1 MKKLFK
7 LLLLIIS
14 LLPIIACILII
25 IGACADIEDTDA
37 LLFII
42 VPAFISI
49 PIQLILYIVNVF
61 RNPSVAKNQK
71 TLWVMLLLFFNWAI
85 LPVYCYLH
93 IWRDTDNR
101 KIESEPAAEP
111 IVQSTSVSR
120 FQKTSS
126 KIIIF
131 LAGFL
136 PIVFLLAGVYI
147 IAFTKFSDSVAFF
160 FGIMFYVSIAAL
172 IVFYI
177 YDVYHNRTVAAD
189 QRVLWTLLLIIG
201 HICVFPFY
209 WYFHIWKK
217 PVSESI

>member
-25 IGACADIEDTDA
+25 IGVCADIEDPDI

-42 VPAFISI
+42 IPAFISI
-49 PIQLILYIVNVF
+49 PIQLILYIINVF

-71 TLWVMLLLFFNWAI
+71 VLWVMLLLFFGWLI

-93 IWRDTDNR
+93 IWRDY
-101 KIESEPAAEP
+101 KKPEIESEPAAEP
-111 IVQSTSVSR
+111 VIPSGNVPR

-126 KIIIF
+126 KIVIL

-136 PIVFLLAGVYI
+136 PIVFLIAGVYI
-147 IAFTKFSDSVAFF
+147 VAFTKYSDSIAFF
-160 FGIMFYVSIAAL
+160 FGIMFYVSIIAM
-172 IVFYI
+172 IIFYI
-177 YDVYHNRTVAAD
+177 YDVYHNHTVAGD

-201 HICVFPFY
+201 HIFVFPFY
-209 WYFHIWKK
+209 WYLHIWKK